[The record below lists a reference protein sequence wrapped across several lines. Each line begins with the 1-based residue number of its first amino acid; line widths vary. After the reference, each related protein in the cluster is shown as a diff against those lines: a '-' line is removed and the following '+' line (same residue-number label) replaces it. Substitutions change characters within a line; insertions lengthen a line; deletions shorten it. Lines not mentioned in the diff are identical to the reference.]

1 MDEPRYD
8 AAGSGRARTVERLLG
23 EGGTIDGHKVPFRGT
38 IASGRD
44 VLRGESTCYGALG
57 GRAGRAGRL
66 TALLGGFR
74 PGQSEA
80 KGVAIHT
87 AAARGYVG
95 VVAVPPPGR
104 PAGST
109 FSKFGTLLFKST
121 PTAIRP
127 QFERLGSNCARRPQ
141 ILNDSRGGW
150 WSPSPSVHLFRIYIR
165 HPRSCWRWARP
176 RRSRPRTN
184 SASPRSVSPRA
195 AP

>member
-8 AAGSGRARTVERLLG
+8 AAGSGLARTVERLLG

-38 IASGRD
+38 IASGRG
-44 VLRGESTCYGALG
+44 VLRGESTCYGALC
-57 GRAGRAGRL
+57 GRAGRL

-95 VVAVPPPGR
+95 VVAVPLPGR

-109 FSKFGTLLFKST
+109 FL
-121 PTAIRP
+121 
-127 QFERLGSNCARRPQ
+127 
-141 ILNDSRGGW
+141 
-150 WSPSPSVHLFRIYIR
+150 
-165 HPRSCWRWARP
+165 
-176 RRSRPRTN
+176 
-184 SASPRSVSPRA
+184 
-195 AP
+195 